1 MLCMIWYQLYNLKN
15 VKNTHG
21 GMLLLVKLQAKSKS
35 RKASHIYI
43 YLQMRYAVNLQRN
56 FYTSFQKRK
65 KTFSGKK
72 SNEPNNLLTLFKI
85 SKKTKALNFT

>member
-1 MLCMIWYQLYNLKN
+1 
-15 VKNTHG
+15 
-21 GMLLLVKLQAKSKS
+21 
-35 RKASHIYI
+35 
-43 YLQMRYAVNLQRN
+43 MRYAVNLQRN